1 MDDLNVADTV
11 GSGFPRQRQQPLQN
25 RPSMVAG
32 DISPVGVVQADLLE
46 PVTTSDTKLMRAID
60 GLNSR
65 FGRGTIKLSTGE
77 F

>member
-1 MDDLNVADTV
+1 
-11 GSGFPRQRQQPLQN
+11 
-25 RPSMVAG
+25 
-32 DISPVGVVQADLLE
+32 
-46 PVTTSDTKLMRAID
+46 MRAID

>member
-1 MDDLNVADTV
+1 VFRIGRALPYRELPQ
-11 GSGFPRQRQQPLQN
+11 SLQN